1 MNTQRDDFYG
11 ICSAFALAIVLAFA
25 ATGMSRGPA
34 DDASAKAPAAA
45 PTVVADADEPALSA
59 TQDDVLKAFGG

>member
-11 ICSAFALAIVLAFA
+11 ICGAFALAIVLALGA
-25 ATGMSRGPA
+25 AGLARGPA
-34 DDASAKAPAAA
+34 DDASAKAPAVA
-45 PTVVADADEPALSA
+45 PVVVADAAEPQIGA